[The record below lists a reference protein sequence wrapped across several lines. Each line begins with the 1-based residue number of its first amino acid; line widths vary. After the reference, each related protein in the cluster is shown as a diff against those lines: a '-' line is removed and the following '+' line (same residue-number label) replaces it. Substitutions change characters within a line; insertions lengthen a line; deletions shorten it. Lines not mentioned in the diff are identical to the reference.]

1 MTFICL
7 SKIKTKAAFSNSFS
21 YRYINSMYNVCTVQY
36 IVYAVIVV
44 RDAINSQ
51 NYRFMIK
58 NELPTFQNIND
69 VNMTST
75 LKTN

>member
-1 MTFICL
+1 
-7 SKIKTKAAFSNSFS
+7 
-21 YRYINSMYNVCTVQY
+21 MYNVCTVQY